1 MKRGR
6 HYLHLLIL
14 LAAAAAG
21 PVQAF
26 NLRTWLDNPPYAGG
40 GTAQEQI
47 QCYALPYGA
56 IGFSSHLLTYLTA
69 FLLSIG
75 RHPLLFWN
83 RLKRRRF
90 NIFVSAVGFCVSC
103 PVTVLTMVRCR
114 RTWPFILLAIWKL
127 FLSATITI
135 MAIHA
140 ASLIP
145 STPPEPPNSPAAT
158 PTSSP
163 PDEYESGR
171 RMDNPT
177 VPSSSYASKSSRR
190 YEEEAYPHTSRTAN
204 NTIYELRRPASAPAS
219 PDGAADSYYSS
230 RRHYRERSYQ
240 YTSRTA
246 TETSY
251 ELRDSAT
258 DDAADSDGRP
268 APAERDA
275 NREAPAR
282 RYPPSWSEQ
291 FQRIWW
297 WVLLYFVGTVVGFV
311 GLMDIVKNNMG
322 TAGRLR
328 AVTGAFG
335 GITLFL
341 VLLFVIGSMFEERDT
356 NRRLNKEQGEPPRDR
371 RGQIAE
377 LLSNFSIVMFLS
389 FSVAMVAILFAFYT
403 DWALAAVAG
412 DLL

>member
-140 ASLIP
+140 A
-145 STPPEPPNSPAAT
+145 N
-158 PTSSP
+158 
-163 PDEYESGR
+163 
-171 RMDNPT
+171 
-177 VPSSSYASKSSRR
+177 
-190 YEEEAYPHTSRTAN
+190 
-204 NTIYELRRPASAPAS
+204 
-219 PDGAADSYYSS
+219 
-230 RRHYRERSYQ
+230 
-240 YTSRTA
+240 
-246 TETSY
+246 
-251 ELRDSAT
+251 
-258 DDAADSDGRP
+258 
-268 APAERDA
+268 A

-412 DLL
+412 DLVGMPGGDNLLFYWLYFAAKRFPMLSC